1 MSSCRLFNDR
11 MVMLLLLAALC
22 SSFIFKAKPHSHRC
36 FDGLLRSS
44 FGTGS
49 SLQSVSD
56 SDQLTSLIDR
66 VKANVKPG
74 AIVVIKYGGHAM
86 ENSELR
92 GVFYDDIACLYRD
105 VGITPVVVHGGGPQ
119 IQKML
124 TNLSVKS
131 NFIDGL
137 RVTDDATMEI
147 AQMVLCGTINKEIAS
162 RISQRDGVVGAF
174 GLSGLDSGLIKA
186 VRKDVRL
193 GLVGEPVSVNADII
207 HRMIS
212 MGIIP
217 IIAPVGTDKDS
228 GGSLNINA
236 DTAAGAVAE
245 ALGADYF
252 LLLTDIV
259 GVLDKDKVL
268 IERIPVDR
276 FQSLKDDGT
285 ITGGMI
291 PKLET
296 AVQAVRAGV
305 GAVSIMDGRVPH
317 SVLRAISG
325 ESFGTVITKTQ

>member
-1 MSSCRLFNDR
+1 
-11 MVMLLLLAALC
+11 
-22 SSFIFKAKPHSHRC
+22 
-36 FDGLLRSS
+36 
-44 FGTGS
+44 
-49 SLQSVSD
+49 
-56 SDQLTSLIDR
+56 
-66 VKANVKPG
+66 
-74 AIVVIKYGGHAM
+74 
-86 ENSELR
+86 
-92 GVFYDDIACLYRD
+92 
-105 VGITPVVVHGGGPQ
+105 
-119 IQKML
+119 
-124 TNLSVKS
+124 
-131 NFIDGL
+131 
-137 RVTDDATMEI
+137 
-147 AQMVLCGTINKEIAS
+147 
-162 RISQRDGVVGAF
+162 
-174 GLSGLDSGLIKA
+174 
-186 VRKDVRL
+186 
-193 GLVGEPVSVNADII
+193 
-207 HRMIS
+207 MIG

-325 ESFGTVITKTQ
+325 ESFGTVITTTQ

>member
-1 MSSCRLFNDR
+1 
-11 MVMLLLLAALC
+11 MLILLAGLC
-22 SSFIFKAKPHSHRC
+22 SSFIFTDRCQLHR
-36 FDGLLRSS
+36 LRLFS
-44 FGTGS
+44 G
-49 SLQSVSD
+49 SD
-56 SDQLTSLIDR
+56 SDNHLTELISR
-66 VKANVKPG
+66 VKSNVKPG
-74 AIVVIKYGGHAM
+74 AVVVIKYGGHAM

-92 GVFYDDIACLYRD
+92 DLFYDDIASLYRD

-137 RVTDDATMEI
+137 RVTDAETMEI
-147 AQMVLCGTINKEIAS
+147 AQMVLCGSINKEIAS
-162 RISQRDGVVGAF
+162 KISQRHGVVGAF
-174 GLSGLDSGLIKA
+174 GLSGLDAGLIKA
-186 VRKDVRL
+186 TKKDERL

-207 HRMIS
+207 RRMIS
-212 MGIIP
+212 MNIIP
-217 IIAPVGTDKDS
+217 IIAPVGTDKEL

-259 GVLDKDKVL
+259 GVLDKDKKL
-268 IERIPVDR
+268 IERIAVDR
-276 FQSLKDDGT
+276 FQSLKDDCT

-296 AVQAVRAGV
+296 AVQAVQAGV

-317 SVLRAISG
+317 CVLRAISG
-325 ESFGTVITKTQ
+325 ETFGTIITTTAQ